1 MIGLGPL
8 YNEEET
14 RASEFAHP
22 PPPTISP
29 PCEVTEEG
37 GHPHRPGRGPSPNL
51 PVMWDFS
58 VSRNVI
64 NKCVLFYPPNIC
76 YFVIVVQLD

>member
-22 PPPTISP
+22 PPPPSLHHVKSQKKAATH
-29 PCEVTEEG
+29 TGQEEG
-37 GHPHRPGRGPSPNL
+37 PHQ
-51 PVMWDFS
+51 
-58 VSRNVI
+58 
-64 NKCVLFYPPNIC
+64 IC
-76 YFVIVVQLD
+76 Q